1 MDKKANKEKALET
14 EGWKRMA
21 TYSEPRLSEMVEE
34 YKELGFEVRI
44 EEVDSDSEECAEC
57 IKLEPESVKTIFIR
71 KKGGISTGMRI

>member
-1 MDKKANKEKALET
+1 MRNPMDKKAKREEELGK

-44 EEVDSDSEECAEC
+44 EEVDLDSEECAEC
-57 IKLEPESVKTIFIR
+57 IQLEPEGTKTIYVR
-71 KKGGISTGMRI
+71 RRQSE

>member
-1 MDKKANKEKALET
+1 MNKKGIKERELEK

-44 EEVDSDSEECAEC
+44 EEVDLEGEECSEC
-57 IKLEPESVKTIFIR
+57 IQLEPESTKTIYVR
-71 KKGGISTGMRI
+71 KNGNLQD